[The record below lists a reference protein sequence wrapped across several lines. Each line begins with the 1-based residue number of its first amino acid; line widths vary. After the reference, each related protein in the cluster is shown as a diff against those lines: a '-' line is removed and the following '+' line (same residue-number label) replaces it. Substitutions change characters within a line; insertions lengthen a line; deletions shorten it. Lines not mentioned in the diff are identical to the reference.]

1 MAQTLVKIYV
11 HVVFSTRNRADLILP
26 EFEKELF
33 AYIGG
38 ILRKHDSV
46 LLVAGGTMNHVHL
59 LISQSKNI
67 GLSDLLREVKK
78 ASSLW
83 IKTKDASLSS
93 FQWQAGFGAF
103 SIGQSQIETV
113 KRYIAKQ
120 KEHHRA
126 KPFETEYRKFLQKYE
141 IDFDERYFLD

>member
-11 HVVFSTRNRADLILP
+11 HVVFSTKNRADLILP

-38 ILRKHDSV
+38 ILRKRDSA
-46 LLVAGGTMNHVHL
+46 LLAANGTMNHAHL

-67 GLSDLLREVKK
+67 SLSDLLREIKK

-83 IKTKDASLSS
+83 IKTKDKRFAA
-93 FQWQAGFGAF
+93 FQWQAGYGAF
-103 SIGQSQIETV
+103 SVGQSQIETV
-113 KRYIAKQ
+113 RNYIAKQ
-120 KEHHRA
+120 KEHHQTNS
-126 KPFETEYRKFLQKYE
+126 FEIEYRNFLRKYE